1 MLLTREA
8 TEKDCS
14 LKAQML
20 VTTAQN
26 ETRTE
31 PIWQKKKGFFG
42 DEHSDFNIS
51 KNNLPEN
58 MYCYVKNG
66 SVSTVKGGE
75 TVVYLQ
81 ILSWVS

>member
-31 PIWQKKKGFFG
+31 PIWQKKWFFRR
-42 DEHSDFNIS
+42 
-51 KNNLPEN
+51 
-58 MYCYVKNG
+58 
-66 SVSTVKGGE
+66 
-75 TVVYLQ
+75 
-81 ILSWVS
+81 